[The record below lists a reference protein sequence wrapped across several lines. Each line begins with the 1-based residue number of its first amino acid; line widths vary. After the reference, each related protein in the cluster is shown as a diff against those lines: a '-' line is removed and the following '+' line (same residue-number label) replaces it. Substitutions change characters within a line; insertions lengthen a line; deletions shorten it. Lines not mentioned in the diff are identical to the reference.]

1 LIKPGNPFCG
11 AKKNLK
17 KFWKNDELSVRTPCC
32 NKEGHAFSGCIFS
45 TFTLMGSI
53 MKCPKCNYTSFDY
66 LTECKKCG
74 QLLDEVKKRLNLQ
87 LSKPTI
93 NIEETVN
100 QEAENIVDDS
110 AIGEEKTDPFADQEA
125 SLADT
130 GEQEEDEL
138 IAASMTTD
146 SLPPLEGLGS
156 MENLRDEDSMVEEK
170 GDSGFESAQAGENQ
184 EITAGFNPSNEQ
196 LEDLQIQE
204 DPDIEEEMPELD
216 IEISGDTNDKLE
228 DYDHEKVIELTD
240 DDQIFDL
247 ELDLDDKT
255 TS

>member
-1 LIKPGNPFCG
+1 
-11 AKKNLK
+11 
-17 KFWKNDELSVRTPCC
+17 
-32 NKEGHAFSGCIFS
+32 
-45 TFTLMGSI
+45 

-93 NIEETVN
+93 NIDETVD
-100 QEAENIVDDS
+100 QEAVNIVEDS
-110 AIGEEKTDPFADQEA
+110 AIDEEKTDPFTDQEA

-138 IAASMTTD
+138 IVVSNTTD
-146 SLPPLEGLGS
+146 SLPPLEGLGN
-156 MENLRDEDSMVEEK
+156 MENLQDEDLNSDETGGIE
-170 GDSGFESAQAGENQ
+170 FNNAQAEESQ
-184 EITAGFNPSNEQ
+184 EVITGFNPSDEQ
-196 LEDLQIQE
+196 LEELQLQE
-204 DPDIEEEMPELD
+204 EPDIEEEMPELD
-216 IEISGDTNDKLE
+216 IDISEDTGDNLE
-228 DYDHEKVIELTD
+228 DYNHEKVIELTE

-247 ELDLDDKT
+247 ELDLDDKETT